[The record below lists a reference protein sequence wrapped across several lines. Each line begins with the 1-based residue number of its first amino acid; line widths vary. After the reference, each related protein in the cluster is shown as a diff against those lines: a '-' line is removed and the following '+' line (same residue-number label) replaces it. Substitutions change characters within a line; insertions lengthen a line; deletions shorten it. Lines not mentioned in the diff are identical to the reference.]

1 MIIKN
6 KTIDDGK
13 GFDWGRVSFEY
24 AKYRDIYPQEFC
36 QKFLILGCVKTG
48 KWFWISVRE
57 PVFCQETCILTEQS
71 GLAQIFRKNKSSRHR
86 SYLRAWILG
95 TM

>member
-1 MIIKN
+1 MME
-6 KTIDDGK
+6 K
-13 GFDWGRVSFEY
+13 GSTGEESLLNMQNIEIFIHKSFV
-24 AKYRDIYPQEFC
+24 K
-36 QKFLILGCVKTG
+36 KFLILGCVKTG